1 MNHRLL
7 NFLHVWFQARR
18 SLFSVGAERRMQIGA
33 ALMLNALIALPALAQ
48 EQEANEESS
57 SRRGVLEE
65 IVVTVERRSQS
76 LQSLAGTAIAISG
89 EDLKR
94 QGLQDLT
101 DIGETAPG
109 IEIASNQ
116 GNVEV
121 WIRGIGSSNNT
132 ELGDP
137 AAATHLDG
145 VYIPRPSGIGSV
157 FFDIDRVE
165 VNLGPRE
172 LCVAETPPRGL
183 STSSPGSRVSAT
195 LTAALKWK

>member
-1 MNHRLL
+1 MDRQLL
-7 NFLHVWFQARR
+7 NFLHAMPRILSQFL
-18 SLFSVGAERRMQIGA
+18 SIEGERLVQICA
-33 ALMLNALIALPALAQ
+33 ALILSAIIALPALAQ
-48 EQEANEESS
+48 ERENNEEANEDSPPG
-57 SRRGVLEE
+57 RGILEE

-165 VNLGPRE
+165 VNLGPQAYKP
-172 LCVAETPPRGL
+172 L
-183 STSSPGSRVSAT
+183 
-195 LTAALKWK
+195 

>member
-1 MNHRLL
+1 M
-7 NFLHVWFQARR
+7 
-18 SLFSVGAERRMQIGA
+18 
-33 ALMLNALIALPALAQ
+33 
-48 EQEANEESS
+48 
-57 SRRGVLEE
+57 
-65 IVVTVERRSQS
+65 
-76 LQSLAGTAIAISG
+76 
-89 EDLKR
+89 
-94 QGLQDLT
+94 LQDLT

-145 VYIPRPSGIGSV
+145 VYIPRPSGISSV

-165 VNLGPRE
+165 ANLGPQGIG
-172 LCVAETPPRGL
+172 VAEAADNFGLGAQYLRKPTDKLRPPGRRSL
-183 STSSPGSRVSAT
+183 CAYSSLYHSESSQD
-195 LTAALKWK
+195 

>member
-1 MNHRLL
+1 MHRQLL
-7 NFLHVWFQARR
+7 NFLHALPRILSQFL
-18 SLFSVGAERRMQIGA
+18 SIEGERLVQICA
-33 ALMLNALIALPALAQ
+33 ALILNAIIALPALAQ
-48 EQEANEESS
+48 ERENNEDSPPG
-57 SRRGVLEE
+57 RGILEE

-157 FFDIDRVE
+157 FSI
-165 VNLGPRE
+165 
-172 LCVAETPPRGL
+172 
-183 STSSPGSRVSAT
+183 
-195 LTAALKWK
+195 